1 MLSEQIVREY
11 ILKNF
16 LFTED
21 QSKLNSTDSLLGKG
35 IIDSTGALE
44 LVSFIEEQ
52 FSIKVEDDE
61 LVPENLDSV
70 NKVLAYLQRKKVAI

>member
-1 MLSEQIVREY
+1 MSLDQVVREY

-21 QSKLNSTDSLLGKG
+21 QSRLNSSDSLLGKG

-52 FSIKVEDDE
+52 FGIKVADDE

-70 NKVLAYLQRKKVAI
+70 NNVVAYLQRKKPTN

>member
-35 IIDSTGALE
+35 VIDSTGALE

-52 FSIKVEDDE
+52 FGIKVEDDE

-70 NKVLAYLQRKKVAI
+70 NNVLAYLQRKKVAI